1 MKVKCTQCG
10 KRFDYDVYT
19 GICPKCSAF
28 YRVGGNDGTVQE
40 STATVRT
47 YETQNKATD
56 AVHKAGQK
64 ARKRKHS
71 RLYYA
76 ATAVLSVAIILSA
89 VLAHILAG
97 IANEAGYA
105 LGSMDE
111 LPEPVYLSV
120 GESAVVPYDENGFT
134 FAVTG
139 AVIVDDDV
147 YQVPVGYEFVTISYR
162 TGMVNSNDEAG
173 YNDYRSYSTRRGL
186 RPYLMTKSGN
196 YLPPLD
202 EYDLE
207 KVGIM
212 DYEIADQPDISTYF
226 RDTEGFFCFLV
237 KENDMSGL
245 RINCHR
251 EQSDV
256 WGNTVDPL
264 VSCYEITELEVD

>member
-28 YRVGGNDGTVQE
+28 YRVGGNAGTVQE

-47 YETQNKATD
+47 YETQNKAPD
-56 AVHKAGQK
+56 AVHKAKQK
-64 ARKRKHS
+64 ARERKHS
-71 RLYYA
+71 RRYYA
-76 ATAVLSVAIILSA
+76 ATAALSVAIVLSA
-89 VLAHILAG
+89 VLVPILAG
-97 IANEAGYA
+97 KANEAGYA
-105 LGSMDE
+105 LGSLGE

-120 GESAVVPYDENGFT
+120 GESAVVPYDENSFS
-134 FAVTG
+134 FAITGG
-139 AVIVDDDV
+139 AVVNDDL
-147 YQVPVGYEFVTISYR
+147 YQVPVGYELVRISYR
-162 TGMVNSNDEAG
+162 TDMLDSNDEAG

-212 DYEIADQPDISTYF
+212 DYEIANQLEISTYF
-226 RDTEGFFCFLV
+226 RDTEGSFYFLV
-237 KENDMSGL
+237 KENDMKGL

-264 VSCYEITELEVD
+264 VSCYEIAESEVE

>member
-1 MKVKCTQCG
+1 MKVKCAQCG

-19 GICPKCSAF
+19 GICPKCAAF
-28 YRVGGNDGTVQE
+28 YRVGGNTGTVQE
-40 STATVRT
+40 PTATVRT
-47 YETQNKATD
+47 YETQNKASD

-64 ARKRKHS
+64 TRRRKHS

-97 IANEAGYA
+97 KANEAGYA

-111 LPEPVYLSV
+111 LPEPVYLTV
-120 GESAVVPYDENGFT
+120 GESAVVSYDENSFV

-139 AVIVDDDV
+139 AVIVDDDA
-147 YQVPVGYEFVTISYR
+147 YQVPVGYELVRISYR
-162 TGMVNSNDEAG
+162 TGPVNSNDEAE
-173 YNDYRSYSTRRGL
+173 YSDYRSYGTRRGL
-186 RPYLMTKSGN
+186 RPYLITKSGN
-196 YLPPLD
+196 YLLPVD

-212 DYEIADQPDISTYF
+212 DSEIADQLGISTYF
-226 RDTEGFFCFLV
+226 RDTEGTFYFLV

-256 WGNTVDPL
+256 WGNTVNPL

>member
-28 YRVGGNDGTVQE
+28 YKAGGNAGTVQE
-40 STATVRT
+40 SAATVRT
-47 YETQNKATD
+47 YEAQDKAPD

-64 ARKRKHS
+64 VRERKHG

-76 ATAVLSVAIILSA
+76 STAALSVAIVLSA
-89 VLAHILAG
+89 ALAHILAG
-97 IANEAGYA
+97 KANEAGYA

-111 LPEPVYLSV
+111 LPEPLYLSV
-120 GESAVVPYDENGFT
+120 GESAVVPYDENSFA

-139 AVIVDDDV
+139 AAVVNDDL
-147 YQVPVGYEFVTISYR
+147 YQVPAGYELVRISYR
-162 TGMVNSNDEAG
+162 TGMANSDDEAE
-173 YNDYRSYSTRRGL
+173 YNDYRSYDTRRGL

-196 YLPPLD
+196 FLPPLD

-212 DYEIADQPDISTYF
+212 DYEIADQSEVSTYF

-251 EQSDV
+251 EQTDV

-264 VSCYEITELEVD
+264 VSCYEIIDLEVS